1 MLKVPQLVAQRQG
14 WEGGQGALRSGLRGR
29 AVRSQPQSIPGEY
42 TERVQT
48 NPSFFKDIWFF
59 SILII

>member
-1 MLKVPQLVAQRQG
+1 MLKVPQLVAHRQD
-14 WEGGQGALRSGLRGR
+14 WEGGQGTLRSGLGGW
-29 AVRSQPQSIPGEY
+29 AVQSQPQSIPGEY
-42 TERVQT
+42 TERAQT